1 MTSLV
6 GFLQIYTLV
15 ISVIRFQ
22 GTVFTRGSSAKA
34 SVILLPYFPDQPL
47 MKKKLFLLLLITT
60 NSFAQTKALVAGP
73 LIDVYGG
80 KPLQNSVVIIESEFV
95 KAIGTV
101 GAIEK
106 DFGTV
111 SEGKYADIIA
121 VKGDVLLHMAL
132 LQDVKF
138 VVKKGKRYK

>member
-47 MKKKLFLLLLITT
+47 MKKNYFCFCSLPQIHSL
-60 NSFAQTKALVAGP
+60 
-73 LIDVYGG
+73 
-80 KPLQNSVVIIESEFV
+80 KPKQE
-95 KAIGTV
+95 
-101 GAIEK
+101 
-106 DFGTV
+106 
-111 SEGKYADIIA
+111 
-121 VKGDVLLHMAL
+121 
-132 LQDVKF
+132 
-138 VVKKGKRYK
+138 KGK